1 MTAAASRI
9 EAVPTAAGGA
19 PHVPVLLE
27 QVLALTA
34 PEPGE
39 VVVDC
44 TFGAGGH
51 AAALAAR
58 LGPTGEMIGIDRD
71 PEAARH
77 FDALRAS
84 MPCPARL
91 ERTDFATGLASL
103 ATQGTRA
110 DVVLMDLGLSSMQVD
125 TAERGFSYSRQAPLD
140 MRMDPALPVSAADLV
155 NGADE
160 AHLARWF
167 REYGDERHAR
177 QIARAIARRRA
188 EQPIATT
195 GDLVE
200 IIRGAVPTPALFAGG
215 HPAKRVFQALRIQVN
230 DELGILE
237 RALPEAFGLLRPGG
251 RLAVIAFQSLKDR
264 MVKRFMRDRTRGC
277 ICPPDLPVC
286 GCGQSP
292 EGRMLTPKAVKA
304 VTAEIAAN
312 PRAHSARLRVIR
324 KADA

>member
-1 MTAAASRI
+1 MTAAAPRI
-9 EAVPTAAGGA
+9 EAVPAAPGGA
-19 PHVPVLLE
+19 PHVPVLLD

-34 PEPGE
+34 PEPGDR
-39 VVVDC
+39 VVDC

-58 LGPTGEMIGIDRD
+58 IGPTGELTGIDRD

-77 FDALRAS
+77 FESLAAD

-91 ERTDFATGLASL
+91 VRADFATGLQDLASEG
-103 ATQGTRA
+103 AKA
-110 DVVLMDLGLSSMQVD
+110 DIVLMDLGLSSMQVD

-140 MRMDPALPVSAADLV
+140 MRMDPSLEVSAADLV
-155 NGADE
+155 NE
-160 AHLARWF
+160 ASEQDLTRWF
-167 REYGDERHAR
+167 REYGEERYAK
-177 QIARAIARRRA
+177 QIARAIVRRRD
-188 EQPIATT
+188 ERPITTT

-200 IIRGAVPTPALFAGG
+200 VIRGAVPTPALFAGG
-215 HPAKRVFQALRIQVN
+215 HPAKRVFQALRIEVN

-237 RALPEAFGLLRPGG
+237 RALPEAFDLLNPGG
-251 RLAVIAFQSLKDR
+251 RLAVISFQSLEDR

-277 ICPPDLPVC
+277 ICPPDMPVC

-292 EGRMLTPKAVKA
+292 EGRMVAPKAVKA
-304 VTAEIAAN
+304 ITAEVAAN

-324 KADA
+324 KADS

>member
-19 PHVPVLLE
+19 PHVPVLLD

-58 LGPTGEMIGIDRD
+58 LGPTGELIGIDRD

-91 ERTDFATGLASL
+91 ERTDFATGLADL
-103 ATQGTRA
+103 AAQGTRA

-160 AHLARWF
+160 ADLARWF

-177 QIARAIARRRA
+177 QIARAIARRRV
-188 EQPIATT
+188 EQPVVTT

-237 RALPEAFGLLRPGG
+237 RALPEAFDLLRPGG
-251 RLAVIAFQSLKDR
+251 RLAVIAFQSLEDR

-312 PRAHSARLRVIR
+312 PRAHSARFRVIR

>member
-9 EAVPTAAGGA
+9 EAAPAAAGGA

-27 QVLALTA
+27 QVLALAA

-51 AAALAAR
+51 SSALASR
-58 LGPTGEMIGIDRD
+58 IGPTGELIAIDRD

-77 FDALRAS
+77 FRMRQAA

-91 ERTDFATGLASL
+91 VGTDFATALEELA
-103 ATQGTRA
+103 AAGQHA
-110 DVVLMDLGLSSMQVD
+110 DIILMDLGLSSMQVD
-125 TAERGFSYSRQAPLD
+125 TPERGFSYSRPAPLD
-140 MRMDPALPVSAADLV
+140 MRMDPSLAVTAAELV
-155 NGADE
+155 NTASEQD
-160 AHLARWF
+160 LTRWF
-167 REYGDERHAR
+167 REYGDERYAR
-177 QIARAIARRRA
+177 QIARAIVRRRDA
-188 EQPIATT
+188 SPLVTT

-200 IIRGAVPTPALFAGG
+200 VIRAAVPTPALFAGG
-215 HPAKRVFQALRIQVN
+215 HPARRVFQALRIVVN

-237 RALPEAFGLLRPGG
+237 RALPAAFEVLRPGG
-251 RLAVIAFQSLKDR
+251 RLAVISFQSLEDR

-286 GCGQSP
+286 GCGRSP
-292 EGRMLTPKAVKA
+292 EARLVVPKAVKA
-304 VTAEIAAN
+304 VTAEVAIN
-312 PRAHSARLRVIR
+312 PRAHSARLRVLR

>member
-1 MTAAASRI
+1 MTAAAPRI
-9 EAVPTAAGGA
+9 EAVPAAPGGA
-19 PHVPVLLE
+19 PHLPVLLD

-34 PEPGE
+34 PEPGDR
-39 VVVDC
+39 VVDC

-58 LGPTGEMIGIDRD
+58 VGPTGQLTGIDRD

-77 FDALRAS
+77 FEALAAD

-91 ERTDFATGLASL
+91 ARADFATGLEDLASDG
-103 ATQGTRA
+103 AKA
-110 DVVLMDLGLSSMQVD
+110 DIILMDLGLSSMQVD

-140 MRMDPALPVSAADLV
+140 MRMDPALEVTAADLV
-155 NGADE
+155 DKASEHD
-160 AHLARWF
+160 LTRWF
-167 REYGDERHAR
+167 REYGEERYAK
-177 QIARAIARRRA
+177 QIARAIVRHREER
-188 EQPIATT
+188 PITTT

-200 IIRGAVPTPALFAGG
+200 VIRGAVPTPALFAGG
-215 HPAKRVFQALRIQVN
+215 HPAKRVFQALRIEVN

-237 RALPEAFGLLRPGG
+237 RALPEAFDLLDPGG
-251 RLAVIAFQSLKDR
+251 RLAVISFQSLEDR

-277 ICPPDLPVC
+277 ICPPDMPVC

-292 EGRMLTPKAVKA
+292 EGRMVTPKAVKA
-304 VTAEIAAN
+304 ITAEVAAN

>member
-9 EAVPTAAGGA
+9 EAAPAAAGGA
-19 PHVPVLLE
+19 PHVPVLLD

-39 VVVDC
+39 TVVDC

-51 AAALAAR
+51 ASALAAR
-58 LGPTGEMIGIDRD
+58 VGPTGELIGIDRD

-77 FDALRAS
+77 FQALMPA

-91 ERTDFATGLASL
+91 VHADFAAGLEEIADSG
-103 ATQGTRA
+103 AKA
-110 DVVLMDLGLSSMQVD
+110 DVILMDLGLSSMQVD

-140 MRMDPALPVSAADLV
+140 MRMDPSLEVTAADLV
-155 NGADE
+155 NE
-160 AHLARWF
+160 ASEQDLTRWF
-167 REYGDERHAR
+167 REYGEERYAK
-177 QIARAIARRRA
+177 QIARAIVRRRA
-188 EQPIATT
+188 DEPITTT

-200 IIRGAVPTPALFAGG
+200 VIRGAVPTPALFAGG
-215 HPAKRVFQALRIQVN
+215 HPAKRVFQALRIEVN

-237 RALPEAFGLLRPGG
+237 RALPRAFDLLRPGG
-251 RLAVIAFQSLKDR
+251 RLAVISFQSLEDR

-277 ICPPDLPVC
+277 ICPPDMPVC

-292 EGRMLTPKAVKA
+292 EGRLVVPKAVKA
-304 VTAEIAAN
+304 ITAEVAAN
-312 PRAHSARLRVIR
+312 PRAHSARLRVLR
-324 KADA
+324 KAEA

>member
-9 EAVPTAAGGA
+9 EAVPAAAGGA
-19 PHVPVLLE
+19 PHVPVLLD

-39 VVVDC
+39 TVVDC

-51 AAALAAR
+51 ASALAAR
-58 LGPTGEMIGIDRD
+58 VGPTGELVGIDRD

-77 FDALRAS
+77 FQALMPA

-91 ERTDFATGLASL
+91 VRADFATGLEDIAASG
-103 ATQGTRA
+103 AKA
-110 DVVLMDLGLSSMQVD
+110 DVILMDLGLSSMQVD

-140 MRMDPALPVSAADLV
+140 MRMDPSLDVTAADLV
-155 NGADE
+155 NE
-160 AHLARWF
+160 APEQDLTRWF
-167 REYGDERHAR
+167 REYGEERYAK
-177 QIARAIARRRA
+177 QIARAIVRRRA
-188 EQPIATT
+188 EAPITTT

-200 IIRGAVPTPALFAGG
+200 VIRGAVPTPALFAGG
-215 HPAKRVFQALRIQVN
+215 HPAKRVFQALRIEVN

-237 RALPEAFGLLRPGG
+237 RALPRAFDLLRPGG
-251 RLAVIAFQSLKDR
+251 RLAVISFQSLEDR

-277 ICPPDLPVC
+277 ICPPDMPVC

-292 EGRMLTPKAVKA
+292 EGRLVVPKAVKA
-304 VTAEIAAN
+304 VTAEVAAN
-312 PRAHSARLRVIR
+312 PRAHSARLRVLR
-324 KADA
+324 KAEA

>member
-9 EAVPTAAGGA
+9 EAAPAAAGGA
-19 PHVPVLLE
+19 PHVPVLLD

-39 VVVDC
+39 TVVDC

-51 AAALAAR
+51 ASALAAR
-58 LGPTGEMIGIDRD
+58 VGPTGELIGIDRD

-77 FDALRAS
+77 FQALMPA

-91 ERTDFATGLASL
+91 VHADFAAGLEEIADSG
-103 ATQGTRA
+103 AKA

-140 MRMDPALPVSAADLV
+140 MRMDPSLEVTAADLV
-155 NGADE
+155 NE
-160 AHLARWF
+160 ASEQDLTRWF
-167 REYGDERHAR
+167 REYGEERYAK
-177 QIARAIARRRA
+177 QIARAIVRRRA
-188 EQPIATT
+188 EDPITTT

-200 IIRGAVPTPALFAGG
+200 VIRGAVPTPALFAGG
-215 HPAKRVFQALRIQVN
+215 HPAKRVFQALRIEVN

-237 RALPEAFGLLRPGG
+237 RALPRAFDLLRPGG
-251 RLAVIAFQSLKDR
+251 RLAVISFQSLEDR

-277 ICPPDLPVC
+277 ICPPDMPVC

-292 EGRMLTPKAVKA
+292 EGRLVVPKAVKA
-304 VTAEIAAN
+304 ITAEVAAN
-312 PRAHSARLRVIR
+312 PRAHSARLRVLR
-324 KADA
+324 KAEA

>member
-19 PHVPVLLE
+19 PHVPVLLD

-39 VVVDC
+39 TVVDC

-51 AAALAAR
+51 ASALAAR
-58 LGPTGEMIGIDRD
+58 VGPTGELIGIDRD

-77 FDALRAS
+77 FQALMPG

-91 ERTDFATGLASL
+91 VRADFAAGLEDIAASG
-103 ATQGTRA
+103 AKA
-110 DVVLMDLGLSSMQVD
+110 DVILMDLGLSSMQVD

-140 MRMDPALPVSAADLV
+140 MRMDPSLEVTAADLV
-155 NGADE
+155 NE
-160 AHLARWF
+160 AAEQDLIRWF
-167 REYGDERHAR
+167 REYGEERYAK
-177 QIARAIARRRA
+177 QIARAIVRRRA
-188 EQPIATT
+188 ESPITTT

-200 IIRGAVPTPALFAGG
+200 VIRGAVPTPALFAGG
-215 HPAKRVFQALRIQVN
+215 HPAKRVFQALRIEVN

-237 RALPEAFGLLRPGG
+237 RALPRAFDLLRPGG
-251 RLAVIAFQSLKDR
+251 RLAVISFQSLEDR

-277 ICPPDLPVC
+277 ICPPDMPVC

-292 EGRMLTPKAVKA
+292 EGRLVVPKAVKA
-304 VTAEIAAN
+304 VTAEVAAN
-312 PRAHSARLRVIR
+312 PRAHSARLRVLR
-324 KADA
+324 KAGA

>member
-58 LGPTGEMIGIDRD
+58 LGPTGELIGIDRD

-77 FDALRAS
+77 FDGLRTS

-91 ERTDFATGLASL
+91 ERTDFATGLAAL
-103 ATQGTRA
+103 TAQGTRA

-160 AHLARWF
+160 ADLVRWF

-188 EQPIATT
+188 EQPVVTT

-237 RALPEAFGLLRPGG
+237 RALPEAFDLLRPGG
-251 RLAVIAFQSLKDR
+251 RLAVIAFQSLEDR

>member
-1 MTAAASRI
+1 MTAAAPRI
-9 EAVPTAAGGA
+9 EAVPAAPGGA
-19 PHVPVLLE
+19 PHVPVLLD

-34 PEPGE
+34 PEPGDR
-39 VVVDC
+39 VVDC

-58 LGPTGEMIGIDRD
+58 IGPTGELTGIDRD

-77 FDALRAS
+77 FESLAAD

-91 ERTDFATGLASL
+91 VRADFATGLQDLASEG
-103 ATQGTRA
+103 AKA
-110 DVVLMDLGLSSMQVD
+110 DIVLMDLGLSSMQVD

-140 MRMDPALPVSAADLV
+140 MRMDPSLEVSAADLV
-155 NGADE
+155 NE
-160 AHLARWF
+160 ASEHDLTRWF
-167 REYGDERHAR
+167 REYGEERYAK
-177 QIARAIARRRA
+177 QIARAIVRRRD
-188 EQPIATT
+188 ERPITTT

-200 IIRGAVPTPALFAGG
+200 VIRGAVPTPALFAGG
-215 HPAKRVFQALRIQVN
+215 HPAKRVFQALRIEVN

-237 RALPEAFGLLRPGG
+237 RALPEAFDLLNPGG
-251 RLAVIAFQSLKDR
+251 RLAVISFQSLEDR

-277 ICPPDLPVC
+277 ICPPDMPVC

-292 EGRMLTPKAVKA
+292 EGRMVAPKAVKA
-304 VTAEIAAN
+304 ITAEVAAN

-324 KADA
+324 KADS

>member
-1 MTAAASRI
+1 MTAAAPRI
-9 EAVPTAAGGA
+9 EAVPAAAGGA
-19 PHVPVLLE
+19 PHVPVLLD

-39 VVVDC
+39 QVVDC

-51 AAALAAR
+51 AVALAAR
-58 LGPTGEMIGIDRD
+58 VGPTGELTGIDRD

-77 FDALRAS
+77 FEALMPA

-91 ERTDFATGLASL
+91 IRADFASGLQDLASDG
-103 ATQGTRA
+103 AKV
-110 DVVLMDLGLSSMQVD
+110 DVILMDLGLSSMQVD

-140 MRMDPALPVSAADLV
+140 MRMDPSLHLSAADLV
-155 NGADE
+155 NGAAEQD
-160 AHLARWF
+160 LTRWF
-167 REYGDERHAR
+167 REYGEERYAK
-177 QIARAIARRRA
+177 QIARAIGRRRD
-188 EQPIATT
+188 ERPITTT

-200 IIRGAVPTPALFAGG
+200 VIRGAVPTPALFAGG
-215 HPAKRVFQALRIQVN
+215 HPAKRVFQALRIEVN

-237 RALPEAFGLLRPGG
+237 RALPVAFTMLRPGG
-251 RLAVIAFQSLKDR
+251 RLAVISFQSLEDR

-277 ICPPDLPVC
+277 ICPPDMPVC

-292 EGRMLTPKAVKA
+292 EGRMVTPKAVKA
-304 VTAEIAAN
+304 VTAEVAAN

>member
-1 MTAAASRI
+1 MTAAAPRI
-9 EAVPTAAGGA
+9 EAVPAAAGGA
-19 PHVPVLLE
+19 PHVPVLLD

-39 VVVDC
+39 GVVDC

-58 LGPTGEMIGIDRD
+58 VGPTGELTGIDRD

-77 FDALRAS
+77 FEAVMHA

-91 ERTDFATGLASL
+91 VRADFATGLQDLAS
-103 ATQGTRA
+103 QGAKA
-110 DVVLMDLGLSSMQVD
+110 DIILMDLGLSSMQVD

-140 MRMDPALPVSAADLV
+140 MRMDPALEVSAADLV
-155 NGADE
+155 NQASEQD
-160 AHLARWF
+160 LTRWF
-167 REYGDERHAR
+167 REYGEERYAK
-177 QIARAIARRRA
+177 QIARAIVRRRG
-188 EQPIATT
+188 EQPITTT

-200 IIRGAVPTPALFAGG
+200 VIRGAVPTPALFAGG
-215 HPAKRVFQALRIQVN
+215 HPAKRVFQALRIEVN

-237 RALPEAFGLLRPGG
+237 RALPEAFGLLNPGG
-251 RLAVIAFQSLKDR
+251 RLAVISFQSLEDR

-277 ICPPDLPVC
+277 ICPPDMPVC
-286 GCGQSP
+286 GCGQKP
-292 EGRMLTPKAVKA
+292 EGRMVTPKAVKA
-304 VTAEIAAN
+304 ITAEVAAN

>member
-1 MTAAASRI
+1 MTAAAPRI
-9 EAVPTAAGGA
+9 EAVPAAPGGA
-19 PHVPVLLE
+19 PHVPVLLD

-34 PEPGE
+34 PEPGDR
-39 VVVDC
+39 VVDC

-58 LGPTGEMIGIDRD
+58 IGPTGELTGIDRD

-77 FDALRAS
+77 FESLAAD

-91 ERTDFATGLASL
+91 VRADFATGLQDLASEG
-103 ATQGTRA
+103 AKA
-110 DVVLMDLGLSSMQVD
+110 DIVLMDLGLSSMQVD

-140 MRMDPALPVSAADLV
+140 MRMDPSLEVSAADLV
-155 NGADE
+155 NE
-160 AHLARWF
+160 ASEHDLTRWF
-167 REYGDERHAR
+167 REYGEERYAK
-177 QIARAIARRRA
+177 QIARAIVRRRD
-188 EQPIATT
+188 ERPITTT

-200 IIRGAVPTPALFAGG
+200 VIRGAVPTPALFAGG
-215 HPAKRVFQALRIQVN
+215 HPAKRVFQALRIEVN

-237 RALPEAFGLLRPGG
+237 HALPEAVDLLTPGG
-251 RLAVIAFQSLKDR
+251 RLAVISFQSLEDR

-277 ICPPDLPVC
+277 ICPPDMPVC

-292 EGRMLTPKAVKA
+292 EGRMVAPKAVKA
-304 VTAEIAAN
+304 ITAEVAAN

-324 KADA
+324 KADS

>member
-9 EAVPTAAGGA
+9 EAAPAAAGGA
-19 PHVPVLLE
+19 PHVPVLLD

-39 VVVDC
+39 TVVDC

-51 AAALAAR
+51 AVALAAR
-58 LGPTGEMIGIDRD
+58 IGPTGELIGIDRD

-77 FDALRAS
+77 FDALRPA

-91 ERTDFATGLASL
+91 VRADFASGLQDLAASG
-103 ATQGTRA
+103 AKS
-110 DVVLMDLGLSSMQVD
+110 DVILMDLGLSSMQVD

-140 MRMDPALPVSAADLV
+140 MRMDPALEVTAADLV
-155 NGADE
+155 NGASESD
-160 AHLARWF
+160 LTRWF
-167 REYGDERHAR
+167 REYGEERYAK
-177 QIARAIARRRA
+177 QIARAIGRRRD
-188 EQPIATT
+188 EQPITTT

-200 IIRGAVPTPALFAGG
+200 VIRGAVPTPALFAGG
-215 HPAKRVFQALRIQVN
+215 HPAKRVFQALRIEVN

-237 RALPEAFGLLRPGG
+237 RALPEAFDLLNPGG
-251 RLAVIAFQSLKDR
+251 RLAVISFQSLEDR

-277 ICPPDLPVC
+277 ICPPDMPVC
-286 GCGQSP
+286 GCGQQP
-292 EGRMLTPKAVKA
+292 EGRMVTPKAVKA
-304 VTAEIAAN
+304 ITAEVAAN

>member
-1 MTAAASRI
+1 MTAAAPRI
-9 EAVPTAAGGA
+9 EAVPAAPGGA
-19 PHVPVLLE
+19 PHVPVLLD

-34 PEPGE
+34 PEPGDR
-39 VVVDC
+39 VVDC

-58 LGPTGEMIGIDRD
+58 IGPTGELTGIDRD

-77 FDALRAS
+77 FESLAAD

-91 ERTDFATGLASL
+91 VRADFATGLQDLASEG
-103 ATQGTRA
+103 AKA
-110 DVVLMDLGLSSMQVD
+110 DIVLMDLGRSSMQVD

-140 MRMDPALPVSAADLV
+140 MRMDPSLEVSAADLV
-155 NGADE
+155 NE
-160 AHLARWF
+160 ASEQDLTRWF
-167 REYGDERHAR
+167 REYGEERYAK
-177 QIARAIARRRA
+177 QIARAIVRRRD
-188 EQPIATT
+188 ERPITTT

-200 IIRGAVPTPALFAGG
+200 VIRGAVPTPALFAGG
-215 HPAKRVFQALRIQVN
+215 HPAKRVFQALRIEVN

-237 RALPEAFGLLRPGG
+237 RALPEAFDLLNPGG
-251 RLAVIAFQSLKDR
+251 RLAVISFQSLEDR

-277 ICPPDLPVC
+277 ICPPDMPVC

-292 EGRMLTPKAVKA
+292 EGRMVTPKAVKA
-304 VTAEIAAN
+304 ITAEVAAN

-324 KADA
+324 KADS

>member
-1 MTAAASRI
+1 MTAAAPRI
-9 EAVPTAAGGA
+9 EAVPAAAGGA
-19 PHVPVLLE
+19 PHVPVLLD

-39 VVVDC
+39 GVVDC

-58 LGPTGEMIGIDRD
+58 VGPTGELTGIDRD

-77 FDALRAS
+77 FEAVMHA
-84 MPCPARL
+84 MPCTARL
-91 ERTDFATGLASL
+91 VRADFATGLQDLAS
-103 ATQGTRA
+103 QGAKA
-110 DVVLMDLGLSSMQVD
+110 DIILMDLGLSSMQVD

-140 MRMDPALPVSAADLV
+140 MRMDPALEVSAADLV
-155 NGADE
+155 NQASEQD
-160 AHLARWF
+160 LTRWF
-167 REYGDERHAR
+167 REYGEERYAK
-177 QIARAIARRRA
+177 QIARAIVRRRG
-188 EQPIATT
+188 EQPITTT

-200 IIRGAVPTPALFAGG
+200 VIRGAVPTPALFAGG
-215 HPAKRVFQALRIQVN
+215 HPAKRVFQALRIEVN

-237 RALPEAFGLLRPGG
+237 RALPEAFGLLNPGG
-251 RLAVIAFQSLKDR
+251 RLAVISFQSLEDR

-277 ICPPDLPVC
+277 ICPPDMPVC
-286 GCGQSP
+286 GCGQKP
-292 EGRMLTPKAVKA
+292 EGRMVTPKAVKA
-304 VTAEIAAN
+304 ITAEVAAN

>member
-160 AHLARWF
+160 ADLARWF

-251 RLAVIAFQSLKDR
+251 RLAVIAFQSLEDR

>member
-9 EAVPTAAGGA
+9 EAAPAAAGGA
-19 PHVPVLLE
+19 PHVPVLLD

-39 VVVDC
+39 TVVDC

-51 AAALAAR
+51 ASALAAR
-58 LGPTGEMIGIDRD
+58 VGPTGELIGIDRD

-77 FDALRAS
+77 FRALMPA

-91 ERTDFATGLASL
+91 VHADFAAGLEEIAETGAK
-103 ATQGTRA
+103 A
-110 DVVLMDLGLSSMQVD
+110 DVILMDLGLSSMQVD

-140 MRMDPALPVSAADLV
+140 MRMDPSLEVTAADLV
-155 NGADE
+155 NE
-160 AHLARWF
+160 AAEQDLTRWF
-167 REYGDERHAR
+167 REYGEERYAK
-177 QIARAIARRRA
+177 QIARAIVRRRA
-188 EQPIATT
+188 EDPITTT

-200 IIRGAVPTPALFAGG
+200 VIRGAVPTPALFAGG
-215 HPAKRVFQALRIQVN
+215 HPAKRVFQALRIEVN

-237 RALPEAFGLLRPGG
+237 RALPRAFDLLRPGG
-251 RLAVIAFQSLKDR
+251 RLAVISFQSLEDR

-277 ICPPDLPVC
+277 ICPPDMPVC

-292 EGRMLTPKAVKA
+292 EGRLVVPKAVKA
-304 VTAEIAAN
+304 ITAEVAAN
-312 PRAHSARLRVIR
+312 PRAHSARLRVLR
-324 KADA
+324 KAEA

>member
-9 EAVPTAAGGA
+9 EAAPAAPGGA
-19 PHVPVLLE
+19 PHTPVLLA

-39 VVVDC
+39 TVVDC

-51 AAALAAR
+51 ASALAAR
-58 LGPTGEMIGIDRD
+58 VGPAGDLVGIDRD

-77 FDALRAS
+77 FTALLPA

-91 ERTDFATGLASL
+91 VRADFATGLGDL
-103 ATQGTRA
+103 VEQGGRA
-110 DVVLMDLGLSSMQVD
+110 DIVLMDLGLSSMQVD
-125 TAERGFSYSRQAPLD
+125 VAARGFSYSRPAPLD
-140 MRMDPALPVSAADLV
+140 MRMDPSLATTAADLV

-160 AHLARWF
+160 QDLTRWF
-167 REYGDERHAR
+167 REYGEERYAKP
-177 QIARAIARRRA
+177 ISRAIGRRRA
-188 EQPIATT
+188 EQPITTT
-195 GDLVE
+195 GDLVDV
-200 IIRGAVPTPALFAGG
+200 IRGAVPTPALFAGG
-215 HPAKRVFQALRIQVN
+215 HPARRVFQALRIEVN
-230 DELGILE
+230 DELGILQ
-237 RALPEAFGLLRPGG
+237 RALPEAFALLRPGG
-251 RLAVIAFQSLKDR
+251 RLAVIAFHSLEDR
-264 MVKRFMRDRTRGC
+264 MVKRFMVERARGC

-286 GCGQSP
+286 GCGKVP
-292 EGRMLTPKAVKA
+292 EGRMVTPRAVKA